1 MHLLGPYLSF
11 ALCHKTQHSDHNL
24 KREVYIYIYLNSA
37 SAVAQINGDMLNVYL
52 WLFHEGMGMGQP
64 LQMGKTKTKKVFP

>member
-1 MHLLGPYLSF
+1 
-11 ALCHKTQHSDHNL
+11 
-24 KREVYIYIYLNSA
+24 
-37 SAVAQINGDMLNVYL
+37 VAQINGDMLNVYL